1 MQITVLHIFDTDN
14 NEPNKERSLTMI
26 IQKIIGR
33 LQRMFG
39 PQSVVYQHTVLP
51 AKYWRFCGPE
61 FSQDVYFFASAI
73 AEARRLI
80 DSMNLTSNSSVL
92 DIGCGFGRLP
102 IGLLKYV
109 EDLRQ
114 YVGID
119 VSKKA
124 IRWCQRFITPQQPN
138 FQFIHIDVKNIRYNP
153 RGNSIDTAF
162 RLPFA
167 DQSFDIIYLYSVFSH
182 MSLED
187 VRVYLQ
193 EFRRLLKLSG
203 NIFLTTF
210 IETDVPDFTVNPENY
225 RSEKWQGPLHCV
237 RFNKAFFT
245 KLLAEYDF
253 QIDRFDYEAEA
264 NGQSGVFISRK

>member
-1 MQITVLHIFDTDN
+1 
-14 NEPNKERSLTMI
+14 MI

-33 LQRMFG
+33 IQRIFG
-39 PQSVVYQHTVLP
+39 PQFVVYQDTVLP

-61 FSQDVYFFASAI
+61 FSQDGYFLASAI
-73 AEARRLI
+73 AEAQRLI
-80 DSMNLTSNSSVL
+80 NSFGLTANSSVL

-102 IGLLKYV
+102 IGLVKQV
-109 EDLRQ
+109 ENLHQ

-124 IRWCQRFITPQQPN
+124 IRWCQRFITTRQPN
-138 FQFIHIDVKNIRYNP
+138 FQFIHIDVKNTRYNP
-153 RGNSIDTAF
+153 RGQAINTAF
-162 RLPFA
+162 QLPFA

-182 MSLED
+182 MGLED

-203 NIFLTTF
+203 KIFLTTF
-210 IETDVPDFTVNPENY
+210 IETAVPDFTVNPENY
-225 RSEKWQGPLHCV
+225 RTEKWQGPLHCV
-237 RFNKAFFT
+237 RFNKTYFAN
-245 KLLAEYDF
+245 LLAEYGF

-264 NGQSGVFISRK
+264 NGQSGVFISRQ